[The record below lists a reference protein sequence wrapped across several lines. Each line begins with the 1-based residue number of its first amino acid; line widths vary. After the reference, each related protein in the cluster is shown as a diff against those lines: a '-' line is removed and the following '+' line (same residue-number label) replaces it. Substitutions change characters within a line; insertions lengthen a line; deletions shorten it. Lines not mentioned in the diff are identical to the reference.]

1 MTEKLENPTVEAEQP
16 VDPRQLGEVRAII
29 SALTKFIHG
38 KKIYAKNNPNLI
50 KFAKEFDATL
60 QAFFQ
65 REEELVLAVEKHQ
78 IKWFDETVYD
88 NEKRDESIAFLLY
101 KDGVGEL
108 SIQRSVTFNEL
119 EKFVDLIKN
128 EIHNSKP
135 DEDVV
140 TKLWKADFD
149 HISYRVLDEY
159 LVGQFGEGRPAEG
172 EQSPL
177 ESEDHPDL
185 PSFKDKGRIIVGTK
199 DKGLESITSYLDNLV
214 KQSVPDGSIEEREEC
229 FQAMAESLFR
239 VSSEELRL
247 YHDELESERDHDDL
261 VEFFKVILD
270 FTLLSENPSVVRD
283 TTNVL
288 ECIVDYLVAEA
299 DPQRMADLLRVTRE
313 FVKSQQTTENTQTL
327 FCEIEDRL
335 TSAQFLQLL
344 GKAIRDGTLSPD
356 DVFGYYGIVG
366 KPASPVICKLLED
379 LEGARLHRMACDVLV
394 IIAGDDIADAMGRL
408 RIDVPHVAQ
417 DVVYLIDKSGVNP
430 TPELV
435 QELIYYPNTR
445 VREVIIAYLARSG
458 AEDSAT
464 LLARLL
470 DDTDKQIRMKVLAA
484 IENVHSPVIKEKLM
498 DMAFDKQL
506 AKKAFEEQE
515 LIFKALGRTAGEEV
529 LPRLTDMATR
539 KPRLM
544 FNKQNVKQRK
554 LLAICALRNIQTVA
568 AADVLETLARDG
580 NDLVKSRARRA
591 LDAPRRTQREDR

>member
-366 KPASPVICKLLED
+366 KPAIPVICKLLED